1 MARVLIVDDE
11 TDALLFLED
20 EIASLQHEVATA
32 SDGLKALEKAREWGP
47 HLVLLDIR
55 MPEMDGVA
63 TLKKLKEDNPQIA
76 VIMMT
81 ALRDEEVAKQ
91 AIQLGAFDY
100 VTKPINL
107 ERLKMLVETK
117 LVDVLG

>member
-20 EIASLQHEVATA
+20 EIASLRHEVATA
-32 SDGLKALEKAREWGP
+32 PDGLKALEKAREWDP
-47 HLVLLDIR
+47 HLVLLDVR
-55 MPEMDGVA
+55 MPEMDGIA
-63 TLKKLKEDNPQIA
+63 TLKKLKEYDPRIA

-91 AIQLGAFDY
+91 ALQFGAFDY

-107 ERLKMLVETK
+107 GRLKMLVETK
-117 LVDVLG
+117 LIDVLG